1 MSSLTKAFA
10 TKVNACGAFLA
21 EQSGLRALRR
31 VRQGAYLLPSTL
43 TVTRMTAQRLNFVFK

>member
-1 MSSLTKAFA
+1 MSSLAKAFA